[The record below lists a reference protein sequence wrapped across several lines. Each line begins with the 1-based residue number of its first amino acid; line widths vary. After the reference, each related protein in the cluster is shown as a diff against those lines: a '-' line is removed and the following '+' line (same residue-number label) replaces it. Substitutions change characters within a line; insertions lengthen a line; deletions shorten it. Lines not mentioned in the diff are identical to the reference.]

1 MNMQIRV
8 RVPQGV
14 AKNLLDLCPRQRANA
29 VGLLLSEKADG
40 IDLQKLLQAD
50 GSLIRIGVLLNQS
63 LRTSGGRSVDLV
75 ALQNAIKLIN
85 SLQKK

>member
-1 MNMQIRV
+1 MSVQVRV
-8 RVPQGV
+8 RVPEGV
-14 AKNLLDLCPRQRANA
+14 AKSLLDLAPRQRANA
-29 VGLLLSEKADG
+29 LGLLLAEKANG

-50 GSLIRIGVLLNQS
+50 ASLIRIGVLMNQS